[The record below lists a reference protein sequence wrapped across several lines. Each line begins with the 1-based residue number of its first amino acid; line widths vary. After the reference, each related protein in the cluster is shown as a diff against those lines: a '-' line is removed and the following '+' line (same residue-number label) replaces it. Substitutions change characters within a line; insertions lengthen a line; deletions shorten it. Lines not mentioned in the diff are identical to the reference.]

1 MVLLKLLIGKG
12 FNVSRSELKSLV
24 HHLRVYLEHE
34 RRIGTSGI
42 VAAPVSERDAFE
54 ALIATRRKREIQNLT
69 RALKS
74 PSPGG
79 AKEAPQRTAAPPQAR
94 PQQPSS
100 SQSQDASPDRVMP
113 QTPDFLRKDRSR
125 SSDAPPPAAP
135 GSGAPLWK
143 QLGARP
149 QTILKKTP
157 EQQPPPPTP
166 PPAAHA
172 TPAVQDDAPS
182 KPAFKEVRRRDDR
195 PPSKRPK
202 REPAEQSLF
211 GAEWERANRP
221 RLPAIPGFDSSP
233 EQAQR
238 LEHMTHGEKLSF
250 LRECLGDC
258 RRCKL
263 SQERSNIV
271 FGDGDPNAEIVF
283 VGEGPGYHEDR
294 QGIPFVGKAGQLLN
308 KMIFAMGIE
317 RADVYIA
324 NVVKCRPPN
333 NRDPAPDE
341 IAHCSPFLYKQ
352 LETINP
358 KVIITLG
365 RFASQCLLDTNRSM
379 GSMRGRWQDWR
390 GVEVMPTYHPAFL
403 LRNPDSKREA
413 WSDLKLVMEK
423 LGLEGRS

>member
-1 MVLLKLLIGKG
+1 M
-12 FNVSRSELKSLV
+12 SRSELKSLV

-34 RRIGTSGI
+34 RQIGTPGL
-42 VAAPVSERDAFE
+42 VAAPASERQAFE

-69 RALKS
+69 RALKG
-74 PSPGG
+74 PSPQQER
-79 AKEAPQRTAAPPQAR
+79 EAPRPRPSSAAPTPAPASDAAPPGAR
-94 PQQPSS
+94 P
-100 SQSQDASPDRVMP
+100 A
-113 QTPDFLRKDRSR
+113 TPDFLRKDRAA
-125 SSDAPPPAAP
+125 DTPPPKSSSA
-135 GSGAPLWK
+135 GAPLWK

-149 QTILKKTP
+149 QTILKPSPKTP
-157 EQQPPPPTP
+157 EQKP
-166 PPAAHA
+166 PPARP
-172 TPAVQDDAPS
+172 PAPAAPPAASNS
-182 KPAFKEVRRRDDR
+182 KASASPEAPAFEEVRRRDDR
-195 PPSKRPK
+195 PPSRRP
-202 REPAEQSLF
+202 RRQPSEQPLF

-238 LEHMTHGEKLSF
+238 LEHMTHSEKLSF

-263 SQERSNIV
+263 AQERSNIV

-283 VGEGPGYHEDR
+283 VGEGPGFHEDR

-341 IAHCSPFLYKQ
+341 IKQCSPFLYKQ

-365 RFASQCLLDTNRSM
+365 RFASQCLLDTRRSM

-403 LRNPDSKREA
+403 LRNPESKREA

-423 LGLEGRS
+423 LGLEGRA

>member
-1 MVLLKLLIGKG
+1 M
-12 FNVSRSELKSLV
+12 SRSELKSLV

-34 RRIGTSGI
+34 RQLGTPGL
-42 VAAPVSERDAFE
+42 VAAPASERDAFE
-54 ALIATRRKREIQNLT
+54 ARIATRRKREIQNLT
-69 RALKS
+69 RALRG
-74 PSPGG
+74 P
-79 AKEAPQRTAAPPQAR
+79 AAPPPHAAAAASQA
-94 PQQPSS
+94 
-100 SQSQDASPDRVMP
+100 ASPAP
-113 QTPDFLRKDRSR
+113 AELKPLPEKPDFLKKDTSR
-125 SSDAPPPAAP
+125 RTDAPPPASTGA
-135 GSGAPLWK
+135 GAPLWK

-149 QTILKKTP
+149 QTILKATTDHA
-157 EQQPPPPTP
+157 PPPPTP
-166 PPAAHA
+166 PPAAPEA
-172 TPAVQDDAPS
+172 LAAQPD
-182 KPAFKEVRRRDDR
+182 KPASPAFEEVRRRDDR
-195 PPSKRPK
+195 PPSKRPQ
-202 REPAEQSLF
+202 RAPQEQPML
-211 GAEWERANRP
+211 GPEWERQSRP

-238 LEHMTHGEKLSF
+238 LEQMTCGEKLSF

-263 SQERSNIV
+263 AKERSNIV

-283 VGEGPGYHEDR
+283 VGEGPGFHEDR

-341 IAHCSPFLYKQ
+341 IMQCSPFLYKQ

-365 RFASQCLLDTNRSM
+365 RFASQCLLDTSRSM

-390 GVEVMPTYHPAFL
+390 GIEVMPTYHPAFL

-413 WSDLKLVMEK
+413 WNDLKLVMEK